1 MAVKTQQLRSSTA
14 SKRPTA
20 SALLDGELALNL
32 DAGTPGAFFEDA
44 NGAIVKIGPAEVGGT
59 APNASPAAGGSSGN
73 TTGELWF
80 DTANAGGNAQ
90 DALKVFDGSN
100 FVNIGQVTLG
110 ATNITL
116 GASTTTAVQ
125 GMSLLSSG
133 VFTALNDGEVRF
145 AESLTNGSNYIAFKA
160 PSFVTTNTTL
170 ILPDGDGSN
179 GNVLQTNGSGVLAW
193 GEGSTNDISDGDTFV
208 SVNGNTDTIVFHTA
222 GANRAIFG
230 PAGGFIPAVDSTV
243 DIGTTTL
250 RWKDL
255 YIDSITCGGNITGTW
270 DGSTISAA
278 KGGTG
283 IDASSAANGS
293 LLIGNGSGLTLTTL
307 TPGTGLTITNAS
319 GSITPSITDT
329 GVSAAA
335 YGSASVVPTYTVNAQ
350 GQLTAA
356 ANVTIDIPHTQV
368 NDFDAGVQ
376 ANRLDQMAAPTAAV
390 NFNGQKITGIAE
402 PTADTDAANKG
413 YVDSVAEG
421 LDSKASCT
429 AATATALPAVT
440 YNNGVAGVGATLTAN
455 AVGAVTIDGVA
466 ADTVGERLLI
476 KDQAAALQNGIYEV
490 TTVGTGAAALV
501 LTRTEDADTADQILH
516 AFTFIEEG
524 TTNANNGYT
533 CTAPPPIT
541 MGTTALPFTQFSG
554 AGQVIAGTGMTK
566 TGNTLNVNGTANR
579 ITANSDDIDIAST
592 YVGQTSITTLGTV
605 ATGTWNATI
614 IGKAYGGT
622 GVDNSTGLTASHA
635 FMAPNGAS
643 GAASFREILTSD
655 IAPTTGGSFDA
666 GTY

>member
-116 GASTTTAVQ
+116 GASTTTVVQ
-125 GMSLLSSG
+125 GMSLLTSG

-160 PSFVTTNTTL
+160 PSFVTTNTTF

-335 YGSASVVPTYTVNAQ
+335 YGSATSIPTFTVNAQ

-356 ANVTIDIPHTQV
+356 ANLLISIPHTQV

-376 ANRLDQMAAPTAAV
+376 TNRLDQMAAPTAAV
-390 NFNGQKITGIAE
+390 SFNNQKITDLAT
-402 PTADTDAANKG
+402 PTGDLDAANKG

-421 LDSKASCT
+421 LDSKQSCYVAT
-429 AATATALPAVT
+429 AAALPAVT
-440 YNNGVAGVGATLTAN
+440 YANGVAGVGATLTAN
-455 AVGAVTIDGVA
+455 GVGALTVDGEAIATTGLRILV
-466 ADTVGERLLI
+466 
-476 KDQAAALQNGIYEV
+476 KDQAAQLQNGIYVV
-490 TTVGTGAAALV
+490 TTVGTGSATFV
-501 LTRTEDADTADQILH
+501 LTRSEDCDTSEQILH
-516 AFTFIEEG
+516 AFTFIENG
-524 TTNANNGYT
+524 NTTADNGYT
-533 CTAPPPIT
+533 CTATEPIT
-541 MGTTALPFTQFSG
+541 MGTTALPWTQFSG
-554 AGQVIAGTGMTK
+554 AGQITAGAGMTK

-579 ITANSDDIDIAST
+579 ITANADDIDIAST

>member
-1 MAVKTQQLRSSTA
+1 VT
-14 SKRPTA
+14 
-20 SALLDGELALNL
+20 
-32 DAGTPGAFFEDA
+32 
-44 NGAIVKIGPAEVGGT
+44 GGT
-59 APNASPAAGGSSGN
+59 G
-73 TTGELWF
+73 
-80 DTANAGGNAQ
+80 
-90 DALKVFDGSN
+90 
-100 FVNIGQVTLG
+100 
-110 ATNITL
+110 IT
-116 GASTTTAVQ
+116 
-125 GMSLLSSG
+125 
-133 VFTALNDGEVRF
+133 
-145 AESLTNGSNYIAFKA
+145 I
-160 PSFVTTNTTL
+160 
-170 ILPDGDGSN
+170 
-179 GNVLQTNGSGVLAW
+179 TNGSG
-193 GEGSTNDISDGDTFV
+193 
-208 SVNGNTDTIVFHTA
+208 
-222 GANRAIFG
+222 
-230 PAGGFIPAVDSTV
+230 
-243 DIGTTTL
+243 
-250 RWKDL
+250 
-255 YIDSITCGGNITGTW
+255 SIT
-270 DGSTISAA
+270 S
-278 KGGTG
+278 
-283 IDASSAANGS
+283 
-293 LLIGNGSGLTLTTL
+293 
-307 TPGTGLTITNAS
+307 
-319 GSITPSITDT
+319 SITDT
-329 GVSAAA
+329 AVTAAA

-390 NFNGQKITGIAE
+390 DFNAQKITGIAE
-402 PTADTDAANKG
+402 PTADTDAASKG

-429 AATATALPAVT
+429 AATAAALPAVT
-440 YNNGVAGVGATLTAN
+440 YSNGVAGVGATLTAN

-466 ADTVGERLLI
+466 ADTVGERILV

-490 TTVGTGAAALV
+490 TTVGTGAVALV

-533 CTAPPPIT
+533 CTATPPIT

-579 ITANSDDIDIAST
+579 ITANADDIDIAST